1 MLKLY
6 SFEGKTQEEALEKAL
21 SNLNASTNEVIYN
34 ITETEGKLFK
44 AKKSIVNVVL
54 KNDVKNEI
62 KDFINELKK
71 KMNIDINMEVK
82 EVDDVF
88 NVLLI
93 SDNNSILI
101 GKEGRTINALQ
112 LILRQTLNKY
122 GLNIKV
128 NLDVSNY
135 KANKVKNIEYEI
147 KKLARNVLD
156 TKVEAKLDPMNSYE
170 RRVVHTV
177 ISEFEFLETESFGEE
192 PERYV
197 IIRYKED

>member
-88 NVLLI
+88 NVLMI

>member
-122 GLNIKV
+122 GLSIKV

-135 KANKVKNIEYEI
+135 KAKKVKNIEYEI

>member
-44 AKKSIVNVVL
+44 TKKSIVNVVL

-88 NVLLI
+88 NVLMI

>member
-128 NLDVSNY
+128 NLDISNY

>member
-1 MLKLY
+1 M
-6 SFEGKTQEEALEKAL
+6 
-21 SNLNASTNEVIYN
+21 
-34 ITETEGKLFK
+34 
-44 AKKSIVNVVL
+44 
-54 KNDVKNEI
+54 
-62 KDFINELKK
+62 
-71 KMNIDINMEVK
+71 
-82 EVDDVF
+82 
-88 NVLLI
+88 I

>member
-1 MLKLY
+1 MNKY
-6 SFEGKTQEEALEKAL
+6 YFEGKTQEEALEKAL

>member
-62 KDFINELKK
+62 KDFINKLKK

>member
-44 AKKSIVNVVL
+44 AKKIIVNVVL
-54 KNDVKNEI
+54 NNDVKNEI

>member
-177 ISEFEFLETESFGEE
+177 ISEFEFLETESFGDE

>member
-177 ISEFEFLETESFGEE
+177 ISEFEFLETESFG
-192 PERYV
+192 
-197 IIRYKED
+197 

>member
-54 KNDVKNEI
+54 KTDVKNEI